1 MRKAGR
7 KGIVDSDVGKE
18 HPDPAKTWRKKN
30 HAAKMSAQHIAS
42 SSPSTGQNLDS
53 SGDPHRLACPSPAK
67 AGCRGCNG
75 VSPSRN
81 SVVSISS
88 ETDSFSSESRGHQ
101 AVTSSCGLSTEGATA
116 ESSAN
121 SPPAPRN
128 RSGLCPPLSLPSAHC
143 QSGAELE
150 KAYSNDACQGHSVR
164 HDYSLHCSEH
174 SAAECDGSDASPA
187 KARSDEWTPR
197 DGESANAEVES
208 WVESVDLPASLQ
220 QVAETDSPRTSASCE
235 ASETS
240 EARRWSKSRR
250 HRWGPSLGVCLF
262 GLTCLAGTSY
272 GSLTCYLASYLR
284 QVGLQ
289 NVGFREMLLVCALQG
304 ALQALATP
312 LSVKLLS
319 FLSLPLAALLCGWL
333 VTSSLLLSA
342 FFLSADVLT
351 AHPFLFY
358 CVYAGVGGLGAGL
371 MHGVPLGG
379 RQRPTLYAGER
390 KTGCSMSGLFFG
402 FRCLS
407 MALLPL
413 VHSLFLNP
421 DNWSPASIS
430 PTGTHTQGGF
440 GTHMRSQWQN
450 PAPQQ
455 ILGEGSW
462 RQRERFYLQDEILAR
477 LPLLLMGTAAAFAV
491 VQLVASLL
499 LQQRERNWES
509 EYHPGEFIGCE
520 VSVEEQSPLV
530 TRGVPQTVYG
540 EEINRRDCRLALS
553 GPVQA
558 AGQTSNL
565 SVVVSTMNHADT
577 GVYFGH
583 DVIPSPREDSLLTC
597 VLVAVITAIQGMA
610 FFLVQASW
618 RFVGQEDFQISDH
631 GVSYINAGSVALILL
646 FSVFNSPFF
655 ALKEDASATGPGHR
669 DGNKRSSNT
678 TRGQS
683 PSTLPWLW
691 CLSGLL
697 LASEGF
703 VATLAKTL
711 SARSAE
717 SLIRDSV
724 HIGRWFGGSPLTTH
738 ALFFAWLSVVRIL
751 DAWTTWLLF
760 PYAQTVL
767 SLRPSRL
774 LVLLCSAK
782 AAGAGALAWITFFP
796 GFSSLHGI
804 GELCGVVGVSLVL
817 AGLVSGAL
825 YRCGRTSQKLPVAST
840 F

>member
-1 MRKAGR
+1 
-7 KGIVDSDVGKE
+7 
-18 HPDPAKTWRKKN
+18 
-30 HAAKMSAQHIAS
+30 MSAQQNIAA
-42 SSPSTGQNLDS
+42 SSPSTEQNLDS
-53 SGDPHRLACPSPAK
+53 SGDLRQFACPSRAK
-67 AGCRGCNG
+67 AGCQGCNG

-81 SVVSISS
+81 SAVSISA
-88 ETDSFSSESRGHQ
+88 ETDSFSSESRDHQ
-101 AVTSSCGLSTEGATA
+101 AASSSCGLSTDTATA
-116 ESSAN
+116 DSSAN
-121 SPPAPRN
+121 SPPSPRS
-128 RSGLCPPLSLPSAHC
+128 RSGLWPPLSLPSTHC
-143 QSGAELE
+143 QSGTELE
-150 KAYSNDACQGHSVR
+150 KASSNDACQDHSVR
-164 HDYSLHCSEH
+164 DGYALHCSGH
-174 SAAECDGSDASPA
+174 SAAEYDGSEASPA
-187 KARSDEWTPR
+187 KARSDEWSR
-197 DGESANAEVES
+197 DMGDSADAEVES
-208 WVESVDLPASLQ
+208 WGASLGLPASLQ
-220 QVAETDSPRTSASCE
+220 QVAATDSPRTSASCE

-240 EARRWSKSRR
+240 EAWRRSKSQR

-262 GLTCLAGTSY
+262 GLTCLAGTFY

-289 NVGFREMLLVCALQG
+289 NVAVREMLLVCALQG

-319 FLSLPLAALLCGWL
+319 FLSLPLAALLSGWL
-333 VTSSLLLSA
+333 VTGSLLLSA
-342 FFLSADVLT
+342 FLLSADVLT

-371 MHGVPLGG
+371 MHGVSLGG
-379 RQRPTLYAGER
+379 RQRPILYAGER

-407 MALLPL
+407 MALLPI

-421 DNWSPASIS
+421 DNLSPASVS

-440 GTHMRSQWQN
+440 GRHVHSRWQN

-509 EYHPGEFIGCE
+509 ECLPGEFIGCE

-530 TRGVPQTVYG
+530 TRGVPQTFYG
-540 EEINRRDCRLALS
+540 GEINRPDDRLALS

-558 AGQTSNL
+558 AGQTSRLN
-565 SVVVSTMNHADT
+565 VVVSTMNPADS
-577 GVYFGH
+577 GVYFDQ
-583 DVIPSPREDSLLTC
+583 DVIPSPRDDSLFTC
-597 VLVAVITAIQGMA
+597 VIVAMITAIQGMA

-631 GVSYINAGSVALILL
+631 GVSYINAGSVAVILL
-646 FSVFNSPFF
+646 FSAVNSPFF
-655 ALKEDASATGPGHR
+655 ALKEDASATGPCHR
-669 DGNKRSSNT
+669 DGNKRSSNRM
-678 TRGQS
+678 RGQS
-683 PSTLPWLW
+683 PSTLPWLC

-703 VATLAKTL
+703 VATLTKTL
-711 SARSAE
+711 SAGSPE
-717 SLIRDSV
+717 SLIRNSV
-724 HIGRWFGGSPLTTH
+724 HIGRWFEGSPLTTH

-751 DAWTTWLLF
+751 DAWTAWLLF

-796 GFSSLHGI
+796 GFYSLHGI
-804 GELCGVVGVSLVL
+804 GDLYGVVGVSLVI
-817 AGLVSGAL
+817 AGLVRRLEYG
-825 YRCGRTSQKLPVAST
+825 
-840 F
+840 